1 MGYLIEQLT
10 IEPQFPHTHPD
21 ICHFGHCTVALPPFA
36 MRSTWQGKIP
46 KAPTASGSASN
57 R

>member
-10 IEPQFPHTHPD
+10 IEPQFPRTHPD